1 MRMFLARLTLI
12 LWLAFAVK
20 NDDDLYGTLSSMRKM
35 AECRKVVQ
43 TY

>member
-1 MRMFLARLTLI
+1 MRMLIARLFLI

-20 NDDDLYGTLSSMRKM
+20 NDDDLYGTLSSMRRM
-35 AECRKVVQ
+35 AECKKVVH